1 MFKELR
7 TKIRIF
13 KKVLE
18 LKKEF
23 KRIKK
28 ENKKTFD
35 EVKHFL
41 ETAKLLYPKLGG
53 LLEDI
58 IGIAKSDSNKKV

>member
-1 MFKELR
+1 MPKEQNVDF
-7 TKIRIF
+7 TNNQVSNNNKP
-13 KKVLE
+13 
-18 LKKEF
+18 
-23 KRIKK
+23 KK

-58 IGIAKSDSNKKV
+58 

>member
-28 ENKKTFD
+28 ENTKTFD

-58 IGIAKSDSNKKV
+58 IGVAKSDSNKKV

>member
-7 TKIRIF
+7 NKIKLF

-23 KRIKK
+23 QKIKK

-58 IGIAKSDSNKKV
+58 LGIAKGDSNKKV

>member
-18 LKKEF
+18 LKNEF

-58 IGIAKSDSNKKV
+58 IGVAKSDNNKKV